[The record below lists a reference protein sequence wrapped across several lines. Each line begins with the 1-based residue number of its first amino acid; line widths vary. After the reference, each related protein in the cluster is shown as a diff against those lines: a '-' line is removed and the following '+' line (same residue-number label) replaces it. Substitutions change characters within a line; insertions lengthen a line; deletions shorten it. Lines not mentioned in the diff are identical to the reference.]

1 MNNWGKFFG
10 AIMLGFV
17 MLGLYSFVKKKEKF
31 TYVEVSTNFGDMKF
45 KLYNETPLHRDNFI
59 KLTEEKYFDSL
70 LFHRVINN
78 FMIQGG
84 DPDSK
89 GAKEGKMLG
98 NGGPGYQI
106 DAEFNST
113 LIHKKGVLAA
123 AREGD
128 LQNPLQKSS
137 GSQFYI
143 VQGQVFDSA
152 QLARVET
159 HRLEGCR
166 KEEFKK
172 CLNDSN
178 NQELKKAYAEAMKKR
193 DRELGQ
199 KLIDSV
205 NVIIEPNLEQY
216 KYTQEQK
223 EVYKTIGGTPH
234 LDYAYTVFGEM
245 IEGFDVLDS
254 IAAVQT
260 DRNDRPLE
268 DVMMKIRI
276 VKK

>member
-1 MNNWGKFFG
+1 MNNWSKFFG
-10 AIMLGFV
+10 ALLLGCV
-17 MLGLYSFVKKKEKF
+17 MLSLYSFVKKKEKF
-31 TYVEVSTNFGDMKF
+31 TYVEITTNFGEMKF

-59 KLTEEKYFDSL
+59 KLTEEDYFDSL

-89 GAKEGKMLG
+89 GAPEGKQLG
-98 NGGPGYQI
+98 NGGPSYQI
-106 DAEFNST
+106 NAEFVPS
-113 LIHKKGVLAA
+113 LYHKKGVLAA

-128 LQNPLQKSS
+128 PQNPLKKSS

-152 QLARVET
+152 QLAGVEQR
-159 HRLEGCR
+159 RLDGCR

-172 CLNDSN
+172 CLNDPEN
-178 NQELKKAYAEAMKKR
+178 EGLKSAYSEAMKKR

-199 KLIDSV
+199 ELVDSV
-205 NVIIEPNLEQY
+205 NTIIAPSLE
-216 KYTQEQK
+216 KYYYTNEQR
-223 EVYKTIGGTPH
+223 EVYQTIGGTPH

-260 DRNDRPLE
+260 DRNNRPMK
-268 DVMMKIRI
+268 DVIMTVKI